1 MIYKNP
7 IHKIQDP
14 HKRKWAE
21 IVQCMDTHLNG
32 VCPLHIYQS
41 RRPLESEEDFAL
53 KQRAEAFEPIT
64 MQDFELAL
72 NKIIDFCKKTKII
85 IEGTEA
91 IYEDKYIIDGKDI
104 YDYAFTDL
112 VKKRENDPNA
122 IIIPFPIFEKLDGN
136 LARLKMLKPYSIA
149 SKDIEAIEDNY
160 LKFFYKYEN
169 KINYYIVIENG
180 IYYLEYK
187 VKNETIT
194 EKIYASTLA
203 NPIIYISNN
212 VYNGQVIINTSLGTN
227 SELKTIDVS
236 YRLPYLYGAAAHGN
250 KFYGQETDFE
260 IQAKRYSFIREFR
273 AKQVCT
279 NAGYMIVNGKHVD
292 AEGGLCGV
300 CNGSGIIKDDSPF
313 GTTFIDYSQISD
325 SEKIPPIVQ
334 WSEPPQGVLRYS
346 GEIVDKHYNNMLNAL
361 GIVRQNMTNQ
371 SGVSK
376 SFDLE
381 QGKKIVIK
389 VVEDN
394 IRVLKEWYR
403 LVEHFYSIEP
413 TIDIYISGEI
423 TDYTLNDLLLMLDN
437 ARKNSSPPSVLTNII
452 DTIYDRTINKN
463 FSERIIRIAKKYD
476 ILYIYG
482 KDDLMTAK
490 AQLGSL
496 IGIKEVII
504 HNTIIDVL
512 SSYFTQ
518 NKEVEDKDVL
528 AYLDEYYSI
537 YTADT
542 FSL

>member
-104 YDYAFTDL
+104 YDYVFTDL

-122 IIIPFPIFEKLDGN
+122 IIIPFPILEKLDGN
-136 LARLKMLKPYSIA
+136 LARLKMLKPYYVA
-149 SKDIEAIEDNY
+149 SKDIEVIEDNY
-160 LKFFYKYEN
+160 LKFFYKYED
-169 KINYYIVIENG
+169 KRNYYIVIENG

-194 EKIYASTLA
+194 EKIYVSTLI

-212 VYNGQVIINTSLGTN
+212 VYNGQVIINTSLGKN

-300 CNGSGIIKDDSPF
+300 CNGSGIIKDDSPY
-313 GTTFIDYSQISD
+313 GTSFIDYSQISD

-346 GEIVDKHYNNMLNAL
+346 GEIVDKYYNNMLNAL

-403 LVEHFYSIEP
+403 LVEQFYSIEP
-413 TIDIYISGEI
+413 TIDIYVSGEI
-423 TDYTLNDLLLMLDN
+423 TDYTLNDLLAMLDN
-437 ARKNSSPPSVLTNII
+437 ARKNNSPPSILTNII

-463 FSERIIRIAKKYD
+463 FSEKIIRIAKKYD
-476 ILYIYG
+476 ILYVYG
-482 KDDLMTAK
+482 KDDLTMAK

-496 IGIKEVII
+496 IGIKEVVI

-512 SSYFTQ
+512 SSYLAI
-518 NKEVEDKDVL
+518 NDEAEDKDIL
-528 AYLDEYYSI
+528 AYLDEYYII

>member
-112 VKKRENDPNA
+112 VKKRDHDPNA